1 MALTLAASG
10 VASAYLALAPAV
22 TNGIQAW
29 HILGGSDAASIANQ
43 VEGGPA
49 GVMVG
54 APVENANS
62 ATFTGLASWLKTG
75 VAASGSCT
83 VIALMQATAAVAT
96 NSTSVV
102 GVSDATLA
110 ATALTS
116 PSVAVTSA
124 TVLTV
129 TATHSLLPGAP
140 VTLAGWS
147 GTGINGTYNVASVN
161 GTTSFTVAT
170 SGASGSPTGGTV
182 TPALSGQHLA
192 VAYSSG
198 AVLRG
203 SRVVNN
209 AGTPTLVNG
218 TLTLASPTAWNLC
231 AVVFTAG
238 VGWTV
243 YNLTAGTSVTVSNTN
258 ALVASGTNLMVGS
271 GFTTYSGSNNIAF
284 AGIHNAALTPTELAA
299 IRTQLL
305 AIMAGLA
312 SPITGF

>member
-1 MALTLAASG
+1 MALTLNVSG
-10 VASAYLALAPAV
+10 SASAYLALAPAV

-29 HILGGSDAASIANQ
+29 HILGGTDAASIANQ
-43 VEGGPA
+43 VEGGAA
-49 GVMVG
+49 GAMVG
-54 APVENANS
+54 APVENASS

-75 VAASGSCT
+75 VAASGTCT
-83 VIALMQATAAVAT
+83 LIALMQATTAVAGNT
-96 NSTSVV
+96 TSVV
-102 GVSDATLA
+102 GISDCTTSAS
-110 ATALTS
+110 ALTS

-124 TVLTV
+124 TLLTV
-129 TATHSLLPGAP
+129 TATHSLLVGAP
-140 VTLAGWS
+140 VTLAGWT
-147 GTGINGTYNVASVN
+147 GTGINGTYNVVTVN
-161 GTTSFTVAT
+161 GTASFTLAST
-170 SGASGSPTGGTV
+170 GASGSPTGGTV

-203 SRVVNN
+203 TRVVNVS
-209 AGTPTLVNG
+209 GTPTLTNVS
-218 TLTLASPTAWNLC
+218 LTMASPTAWNLC
-231 AVVFTAG
+231 AVVFTSG

-243 YNLTAGTSVTVSNTN
+243 YNLTTGTSVTTSNAN

-271 GFTTYSGSNNIAF
+271 GFTTYSGANNVAF
-284 AGIHNAALTPTELAA
+284 AGVHNAALSLTELQA